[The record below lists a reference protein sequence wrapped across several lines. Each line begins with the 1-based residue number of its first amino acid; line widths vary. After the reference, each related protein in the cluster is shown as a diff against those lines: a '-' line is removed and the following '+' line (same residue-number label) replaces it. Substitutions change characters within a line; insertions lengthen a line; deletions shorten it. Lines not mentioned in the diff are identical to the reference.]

1 MGLIREK
8 LAVTQGSAIAMTML
22 VMNLEK
28 LLQLLFVL
36 LAFWLEIMGSQN
48 RALRG
53 HNTPLRGH
61 NTPPS
66 MHAVA
71 A

>member
-1 MGLIREK
+1 LGLIREK
-8 LAVTQGSAIAMTML
+8 LAVTQGSAIATTML

-36 LAFWLEIMGSQN
+36 FAFWLAIMAILN
-48 RALRG
+48 RALRCD
-53 HNTPLRGH
+53 NVS
-61 NTPPS
+61 PS
-66 MHAVA
+66 IHAVA